1 MLPAMTTSL
10 RPADYARVERA
21 IVFMDAHYRDRPT
34 LAQIAAAAGVSP
46 AHFSRLFRR
55 WSGLS
60 PLRYLRRLS
69 LVSAEA
75 DLLADASVEQA
86 AWAAGLSGAGRLH
99 DLFVSIEAVTPGE
112 FKSGGSGLELR
123 AGSGDT
129 PFGRAFLARSLRGI
143 VELGFPGNRP
153 EAELLAELNATWPAA
168 RIVRDA
174 HAGAVLDSIF
184 RGDGEHVL
192 HLRGT
197 NFQQQVWR
205 ALLAVPPGE
214 TTDYGQLAAAVGRP
228 GASRAV
234 GNAVGANPVAWLIPC
249 HRVLRRNGTL
259 GGYRWGPDRK
269 RAILAWE
276 RCRPPPDPVAV

>member
-1 MLPAMTTSL
+1 MGDVI
-10 RPADYARVERA
+10 RQDDYRRIERA
-21 IVFMDAHYRDRPT
+21 IGWMDANFLARPSIGD
-34 LAQIAAAAGVSP
+34 IAAVAGLSP

-60 PLRYLRRLS
+60 PARYLNRLR
-69 LVSAEA
+69 LVRAER
-75 DLLADASVEQA
+75 DLLDGASVEQA

-99 DLFVSIEAVTPGE
+99 DLFVTVEAVSPGE
-112 FKSGGSGLELR
+112 FKSGGGGVELR

-129 PFGRAFLARSLRGI
+129 PFGRAFVARSDRGI
-143 VELGFPGNRP
+143 VELGFLGERSETDARADLGRAWPG
-153 EAELLAELNATWPAA
+153 A
-168 RIVRDA
+168 RIVEDPR
-174 HAGAVLDSIF
+174 AGDVLDEIF
-184 RGDGEHVL
+184 AAGGGKRVL
-192 HLRGT
+192 HVRGT

-214 TTDYGQLAAAVGRP
+214 TTDYGSLAAAVGRP

-249 HRVLRRNGTL
+249 HRVLRRNGEL

-269 RAILAWE
+269 RAMLAWE
-276 RCRPPPDPVAV
+276 CCRLGPETGAV

>member
-1 MLPAMTTSL
+1 
-10 RPADYARVERA
+10 
-21 IVFMDAHYRDRPT
+21 MDAHYRERPT
-34 LAQIAAAAGVSP
+34 LGEIAGAAGLSP

-69 LVSAEA
+69 LVDAEA
-75 DLLADASVEQA
+75 GLLADASVEEA
-86 AWAAGLSGAGRLH
+86 AWAAGLSGPGRLH

-112 FKSGGSGLELR
+112 FKSGGSGVELR

-129 PFGRAFLARSLRGI
+129 PFGRAFLARSGRGI
-143 VELGFPGNRP
+143 VELGFAGARP
-153 EAELLAELNATWPAA
+153 DAELLAELADAWPGA
-168 RIVRDA
+168 RIVADP
-174 HAGAVLDSIF
+174 HAGDMLADIF
-184 RGDGEHVL
+184 RGGCEHVL

-214 TTDYGQLAAAVGRP
+214 TTHYGELAAAVGRP

-249 HRVLRRNGTL
+249 HRVLRRNGAL
-259 GGYRWGPDRK
+259 GGYRWGVGRK
-269 RAILAWE
+269 RAMLAWE
-276 RCRPPPDPVAV
+276 RCRPPADSAAV

>member
-1 MLPAMTTSL
+1 MLPAMPIPL
-10 RPADYARVERA
+10 KQADYARMERA
-21 IVFMDAHYRDRPT
+21 IAFMDAHYRERPT
-34 LAQIAAAAGVSP
+34 LGEIARAADLSP
-46 AHFSRLFRR
+46 SHFSRLFRR
-55 WSGLS
+55 WSGLP

-75 DLLADASVEQA
+75 GLLADVSVEEA
-86 AWAAGLSGAGRLH
+86 AWAAGLSGPGRLH

-112 FKSGGSGLELR
+112 FKSGGDGVELR

-129 PFGRAFLARSLRGI
+129 PFGRAFLARSRRGI
-143 VELGFPGNRP
+143 VELGFAGAR
-153 EAELLAELNATWPAA
+153 ADSELLADLADAWPGA
-168 RIVRDA
+168 RIVADSRSGD
-174 HAGAVLDSIF
+174 VLGDIF
-184 RGDGEHVL
+184 RGGGEHVL

-214 TTDYGQLAAAVGRP
+214 TTDYGELAAAVGRP

-249 HRVLRRNGTL
+249 HRVLRRNGAL
-259 GGYRWGPDRK
+259 GGYRWGADRK
-269 RAILAWE
+269 RVMLAWE
-276 RCRPPPDPVAV
+276 RCRPPADSAAV

>member
-21 IVFMDAHYRDRPT
+21 IAFMDAHYRDRPT

-168 RIVRDA
+168 RIVRDP